1 MRLLVLITCLFV
13 SLSLFAKEERFYLKM
28 KIERELEQDIS
39 EKLNTLLAKKLYTLK
54 ANVTFKEESKKTGF
68 RIEKYKS
75 TPLMKFDIL
84 DESYMKSLG
93 QRDDKEKSLEL
104 GEIIVNVYL
113 ASSVS
118 DSDTEIIKKLITTSF
133 ASFGKLQITY
143 NFNKFEKIAETPPT
157 MIDQLEEHAAL
168 FGILVFAI
176 LFLALGI
183 GAIYKFYKMG
193 KLTLNAIDQIMVK
206 IEQSAYDSIN
216 NTENQKKI
224 EEKENE
230 VVGSAADLMNIKLT
244 KFEGAKRF
252 VQLYQKYPQ
261 RASLEIKKWF
271 FASSKIPLYATS
283 LILRYMDIDTLN
295 DFLSHFDATEKKR
308 LKSTLSLRVSSDSY
322 YQADGFIVESL
333 TRLALEPGMVED
345 ELYTLIISQP
355 KESLINI
362 VKEDSQV
369 GSYLLALL
377 PKTLSDE
384 ILSEVDVDTFNS
396 IMSSSLEYSQ
406 KDLKEKIQGMKDAF
420 NIKTIA
426 QDKEINPILDD
437 AKKLLF
443 KSTEDKENT
452 IFDILAST
460 TSQDDFMKIAIDHFP
475 YDLFD
480 KIPEDLLKQ
489 ALIAFDNKSRAQ
501 YLAVME
507 EDKRATYLDYLG
519 DSTSK
524 LRDMVELDLNKILE
538 KYELL
543 EEAKK
548 FELVNHR
555 QFIKVARGVMA
566 SGINQGQTKKLLAGW
581 VQSKYHLN
589 NEENTNLEAAS

>member
-1 MRLLVLITCLFV
+1 MRLLVLFTCIFF

-39 EKLNTLLAKKLYTLK
+39 EKLNTLIAKKLYTLK
-54 ANVTFKEESKKTGF
+54 AAVSFKEEIKNKGF
-68 RIEKYKS
+68 RIEKYES
-75 TPLMKFDIL
+75 TPLTKFDIL
-84 DESYMKSLG
+84 DESYVKSIG
-93 QRDDKEKSLEL
+93 QSEDKETNLEL
-104 GEIIVNVYL
+104 GAIVVNVYL
-113 ASSVS
+113 ASVVS
-118 DSDTEIIKKLITTSF
+118 DANTEIIKKLITTSF
-133 ASFGKLQITY
+133 ASFGKLKITY
-143 NFNKFEKIAETPPT
+143 NFNKFEKIAQTPPT
-157 MIDQLEEHAAL
+157 ILDRLEKHAAII
-168 FGILVFAI
+168 GIFIFAL

-193 KLTLNAIDQIMVK
+193 KLTLSAMDQIMVK

-230 VVGSAADLMNIKLT
+230 VVGSAADLMNIKFA

-295 DFLSHFDATEKKR
+295 DFLSHFDVSQKKR
-308 LKSTLSLRVSSDSY
+308 LKSTLSLRVSSDLY

-333 TRLALEPGMVED
+333 TRLALEPEMVED
-345 ELYTLIISQP
+345 DLYTLIISQP
-355 KESLINI
+355 KEKLISI
-362 VKEDSQV
+362 IKEDSRV
-369 GSYLLALL
+369 GSYLLAVL
-377 PKTLSDE
+377 PKTLADE
-384 ILSEVDVDTFNS
+384 ILAEVDVDTFNK
-396 IMSSSLEYSQ
+396 IMSNSLDFSQ
-406 KDLKEKIQGMKDAF
+406 KDLKKQIQGIKDVF
-420 NIKTIA
+420 NIKSIVR
-426 QDKEINPILDD
+426 DKEINPILED

-452 IFDILAST
+452 IFDVLAST
-460 TSQDDFMKIAIDHFP
+460 TSQNDFMKIAIDHFP

-480 KIPEDLLKQ
+480 KIPDELIKQ
-489 ALIAFDNKSRAQ
+489 SLIAMDNKSRAE
-501 YLAVME
+501 YLVVMDE
-507 EDKRATYLDYLG
+507 TERANYLDLLG

-524 LRDMVELDLNKILE
+524 LRDMVELDVNKIID

-543 EEAKK
+543 ENAKN
-548 FELVNHR
+548 FELVNR
-555 QFIKVARGVMA
+555 REFIKVVRGVMA
-566 SGINQGQTKKLLAGW
+566 SSINQSQTKKLLAEW

-589 NEENTNLEAAS
+589 NDEDINIEAAS